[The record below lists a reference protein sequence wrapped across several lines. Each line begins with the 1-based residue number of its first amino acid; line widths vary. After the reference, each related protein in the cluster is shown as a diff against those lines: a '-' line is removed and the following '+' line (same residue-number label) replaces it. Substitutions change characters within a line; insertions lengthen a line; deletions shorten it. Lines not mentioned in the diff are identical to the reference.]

1 MKISICVPCRDQVHT
16 LFTQSLVNLT
26 NRLTRKQIDFELH
39 LFAGS
44 VICESRT
51 RLVEEALSVNSD
63 KILFLDSDIQFPSN
77 MIDKLYSHN
86 KDICAA
92 TYSTRYEPM
101 KSVAFTDPD
110 NTEKR
115 LDQKGLHKIWA
126 VGMGCMLIDID
137 VFNTEEKNLNTSRL
151 SASTIEQL
159 FEDTKYNLKKVKE
172 TKQVNIGNSID
183 HLPVEMKKIG
193 YATNKIINNHFL
205 YGVLSIAR
213 GVRRPAKTINAII
226 GLHI

>member
-1 MKISICVPCRDQVHT
+1 MKLSICVPCRDQVHT
-16 LFTQSLVNLT
+16 LFTRSLVNLT
-26 NRLTRKQIDFELH
+26 NRLTRKEIDFELH

-101 KSVAFTDPD
+101 QSVAFVDPD
-110 NTEKR
+110 NTAKR
-115 LDQKGLHKIWA
+115 LKENGLHKIWA

-137 VFNTEEKNLNTSRL
+137 VFHT
-151 SASTIEQL
+151 
-159 FEDTKYNLKKVKE
+159 
-172 TKQVNIGNSID
+172 
-183 HLPVEMKKIG
+183 LPKPWFVHE
-193 YATNKIINNHFL
+193 YNKIDDSFSGEDIYFCNQAMHHGIDVWVDTEIKL
-205 YGVLSIAR
+205 GHLGTKAYTL
-213 GVRRPAKTINAII
+213 
-226 GLHI
+226 

>member
-1 MKISICVPCRDQVHT
+1 MKLSICVPCRDQVHT

-26 NRLTRKQIDFELH
+26 NRLTRKQIEFELH

-86 KDICAA
+86 KDIVAA
-92 TYSTRYEPM
+92 NYSTRYPIYQ
-101 KSVAFTDPD
+101 SVAFTDPE
-110 NTEKR
+110 NITAR
-115 LDQKGLHKIWA
+115 LDATQGLHKIWA

-137 VFNTEEKNLNTSRL
+137 VFHT
-151 SASTIEQL
+151 
-159 FEDTKYNLKKVKE
+159 
-172 TKQVNIGNSID
+172 
-183 HLPVEMKKIG
+183 LPKPWFVHE
-193 YATNKIINNHFL
+193 YNKIDDTFSGEDIYFCNQAMHHGIDVWVDSDIKL
-205 YGVLSIAR
+205 GH
-213 GVRRPAKTINAII
+213 I
-226 GLHI
+226 GTKAYTL